1 MAHRQASRKG
11 TTVRQELSRLWNLGQ
26 GLPMDAIKKN
36 GLAQWTCPRAVER
49 EEVSVRRFHLFPLP
63 PGRRLPLRHRFPFAR
78 VCPRTSLL
86 PPSTLLLC

>member
-11 TTVRQELSRLWNLGQ
+11 TTVRQELSRLWHLGQ

-36 GLAQWTCPRAVER
+36 GLAQWTCPRAVEP
-49 EEVSVRRFHLFPLP
+49 EEVSVRRLLLPLP

-86 PPSTLLLC
+86 PALTFLPY